1 MKATDVK
8 TEFLKEGD
16 LLEIVNPDGS
26 ITVEEVLEVGTE
38 VPIFVYTAPSCP
50 QCKMVKKF
58 LDKAGKSYQEIDGT
72 SEEVRQILKNEG
84 FKSFPV
90 VKQGAV
96 AFAGFR
102 PDQLRKL
109 V

>member
-1 MKATDVK
+1 M
-8 TEFLKEGD
+8 
-16 LLEIVNPDGS
+16 I
-26 ITVEEVLEVGTE
+26 IQ
-38 VPIFVYTAPSCP
+38 IYTTPSCP
-50 QCKMVKKF
+50 QCKMVKRF

-72 SEEVRQILKNEG
+72 QESIRETLKNEG

-96 AFAGFR
+96 AFVGFR

>member
-1 MKATDVK
+1 METN
-8 TEFLKEGD
+8 ELKKGD
-16 LLEIVNPDGS
+16 LLEVVKPDGS
-26 ITVEEVLEVGTE
+26 VEIEEVFEVETE
-38 VPIFVYTAPSCP
+38 IPIFVYTAPSCT
-50 QCKMVKKF
+50 QCKMTKKF

-72 SEEVRQILKNEG
+72 LEGVLEGLRNEG
-84 FKSFPV
+84 FGSFPG

-102 PDQLRKL
+102 PDELRKL

>member
-1 MKATDVK
+1 MKTNAN
-8 TEFLKEGD
+8 ELKKGD
-16 LLEIVNPDGS
+16 LLEVVNPDGS
-26 ITVEEVLEVGTE
+26 VAIEEVLEVETE
-38 VPIFVYTAPSCP
+38 IPIFVYTAPSCS

-72 SEEVRQILKNEG
+72 LEEIREELKNEG
-84 FKSFPV
+84 FSSFPV

-102 PDQLRKL
+102 PDELRKL

>member
-1 MKATDVK
+1 METK
-8 TEFLKEGD
+8 
-16 LLEIVNPDGS
+16 
-26 ITVEEVLEVGTE
+26 IT
-38 VPIFVYTAPSCP
+38 VYTAPSCS
-50 QCKMVKKF
+50 QCMMTKKF

-72 SEEVRQILKNEG
+72 LEEIREELKNEG
-84 FKSFPV
+84 FSSFPV

-102 PDQLRKL
+102 PDELRKL

>member
-1 MKATDVK
+1 MM
-8 TEFLKEGD
+8 
-16 LLEIVNPDGS
+16 IQ
-26 ITVEEVLEVGTE
+26 I
-38 VPIFVYTAPSCP
+38 YTTPSCP

-58 LDKAGKSYQEIDGT
+58 LDKAGKSYQEIDGST
-72 SEEVRQILKNEG
+72 SEVREALKNEG

-90 VKQGAV
+90 VKQGAL

>member
-1 MKATDVK
+1 MTEVTD
-8 TEFLKEGD
+8 FLKEGN
-16 LLEIVNPDGS
+16 LLEIVNPDGLV
-26 ITVEEVLEVGTE
+26 TVEEVLEVETE
-38 VPIFVYTAPSCP
+38 VPIFVYTSPSCP
-50 QCKMVKKF
+50 QCKMVKKW
-58 LDKAGKSYQEIDGT
+58 LTKAGKPFHEVDGT
-72 SEEVRQILKNEG
+72 LEEEVREMLKEEG

>member
-1 MKATDVK
+1 M
-8 TEFLKEGD
+8 TEVETNFLKKGD

-26 ITVEEVLEVGTE
+26 ITTEEVLEVETE
-38 VPIFVYTAPSCP
+38 VPIFVYTTASCP
-50 QCKMVKKF
+50 QCKMVKKW
-58 LDKAGKSYQEIDGT
+58 LTKAGKPFHEVDGDD
-72 SEEVRQILKNEG
+72 SLEVREMLKKEG

-90 VKQGAV
+90 VKQGVV